1 MQDLIWDAV
10 PAQRKR
16 KEESFSA
23 PTMTLSAI
31 AKVGAGRKF
40 SFNKAAQVALGID
53 GGERVS
59 FGFAPDGS
67 SIFIRK
73 VTVETEGFALTQS
86 CTISDKKTYEFITKR
101 LELNTEVE
109 NHFDI
114 IALEGYSQLV
124 LRTAVAEE
132 VLEFNTMNVG
142 EVSDGSDF
150 DADLSRIPEVPQGGA
165 LYEMADTTTEVPD
178 SILEEVLEEDEDED
192 EDEEIEELE
201 EEESDEEVW

>member
-53 GGERVS
+53 GGNRVS
-59 FGFAPDGS
+59 FGFTPDGAH
-67 SIFIRK
+67 IFIRK
-73 VTVETEGFALTQS
+73 VVDENVGFALTQS
-86 CTISDKKTYEFITKR
+86 CTISDKKTYEFIAKR

-114 IALEGYSQLV
+114 MPLEGYSELV

-132 VLEFNTMNVG
+132 VMEFNTVNLG
-142 EVSDGSDF
+142 EVSDEEDMN
-150 DADLSRIPEVPQGGA
+150 ADLSTIPAVPQGGA
-165 LYEMADTTTEVPD
+165 LYEMADTTMEVD
-178 SILEEVLEEDEDED
+178 DALVEETIEEEE
-192 EDEEIEELE
+192 EEEIEVE

>member
-53 GGERVS
+53 GGDRVS

-73 VTVETEGFALTQS
+73 VTLETEGFALTQS
-86 CTISDKKTYEFITKR
+86 CTISDKKTYEFIAKR

-114 IALEGYSQLV
+114 MPLGGYSQLI

-132 VLEFNTMNVG
+132 VLEFNTVNLG
-142 EVSDGSDF
+142 EVSDEEDMN
-150 DADLSRIPEVPQGGA
+150 ADLSTIPDVPQGGA
-165 LYEMADTTTEVPD
+165 LYEMADTTMEVD
-178 SILEEVLEEDEDED
+178 DALVEETIEEEE
-192 EDEEIEELE
+192 EEEIEELE

>member
-53 GGERVS
+53 GGDRVS
-59 FGFAPDGS
+59 FGFTPDGAH
-67 SIFIRK
+67 IFIRK
-73 VTVETEGFALTQS
+73 VVDENVGFALTQS
-86 CTISDKKTYEFITKR
+86 CTISDKKTYEFIAKR
-101 LELNTEVE
+101 LELNTDVE

-114 IALEGYSQLV
+114 MPLEGYSELV

-142 EVSDGSDF
+142 EVSDEEDM
-150 DADLSRIPEVPQGGA
+150 DADLSTIPAVPQGGA
-165 LYEMADTTTEVPD
+165 QYSEPEIHIESDVDYVERVADIEG
-178 SILEEVLEEDEDED
+178 SLEEEE
-192 EDEEIEELE
+192 EEIEELE
-201 EEESDEEVW
+201 EESDEEVW

>member
-53 GGERVS
+53 GGNRVS
-59 FGFAPDGS
+59 FGFTPDGAH
-67 SIFIRK
+67 IFIRK
-73 VTVETEGFALTQS
+73 VVDENVGFALTQS
-86 CTISDKKTYEFITKR
+86 CTISDKKTYEFIAKR
-101 LELNTEVE
+101 LELNTDVE

-114 IALEGYSQLV
+114 MPLEGYSELV

-142 EVSDGSDF
+142 EVSDEEDM
-150 DADLSRIPEVPQGGA
+150 DADLSTIPEVPQGGA
-165 LYEMADTTTEVPD
+165 LYEMADTTMEVD
-178 SILEEVLEEDEDED
+178 DALVEETIEEE
-192 EDEEIEELE
+192 EEIEV

>member
-53 GGERVS
+53 GGNRVS
-59 FGFAPDGS
+59 FGFTPDGAH
-67 SIFIRK
+67 IFIRK
-73 VTVETEGFALTQS
+73 VVDENVGFALTQS
-86 CTISDKKTYEFITKR
+86 CTISDKKTYEFIAKR

-114 IALEGYSQLV
+114 MPLEGYSELV

-132 VLEFNTMNVG
+132 VLEFNTTDLG

>member
-53 GGERVS
+53 GGDRVS
-59 FGFAPDGS
+59 FGFTPDGAH
-67 SIFIRK
+67 IFIRK
-73 VTVETEGFALTQS
+73 VVDENVGFALTQS
-86 CTISDKKTYEFITKR
+86 CTISDKKTYEFIAKR

-114 IALEGYSQLV
+114 MPLEGYSELV

-132 VLEFNTMNVG
+132 VIEFNTMNVG
-142 EVSDGSDF
+142 EVSDEEDM
-150 DADLSRIPEVPQGGA
+150 DADLSTIPEVPQGGA
-165 LYEMADTTTEVPD
+165 LYEMADTTMEVD
-178 SILEEVLEEDEDED
+178 DALVEETIEEEE
-192 EDEEIEELE
+192 EEEIEVE

>member
-53 GGERVS
+53 GGNRVS
-59 FGFAPDGS
+59 FGFTPDGAH
-67 SIFIRK
+67 IFIRK
-73 VTVETEGFALTQS
+73 VVDENVGFALTQS
-86 CTISDKKTYEFITKR
+86 CTISDKKTYEFIAKR
-101 LELNTEVE
+101 LELNTDVE

-114 IALEGYSQLV
+114 MPLEGYSELV

-132 VLEFNTMNVG
+132 VIEFNTMNVG
-142 EVSDGSDF
+142 EVSDEEDMN
-150 DADLSRIPEVPQGGA
+150 ADLSTIPAVPQGGA
-165 LYEMADTTTEVPD
+165 LYEMADTTMEVD
-178 SILEEVLEEDEDED
+178 DALVEETIEEEE
-192 EDEEIEELE
+192 EEEIEELE
-201 EEESDEEVW
+201 EESDEEVW

>member
-53 GGERVS
+53 GGDRVS

-73 VTVETEGFALTQS
+73 VTLETEGFALTQS
-86 CTISDKKTYEFITKR
+86 CTISDKKTYEFIAKR

-114 IALEGYSQLV
+114 MPLEGYSELV

-132 VLEFNTMNVG
+132 VIEFNTMNVG
-142 EVSDGSDF
+142 EVSDEEDM
-150 DADLSRIPEVPQGGA
+150 DADLSTIPEVPQGGA
-165 LYEMADTTTEVPD
+165 LYEMADTTMEVD
-178 SILEEVLEEDEDED
+178 DALVEETIEEEE
-192 EDEEIEELE
+192 EEEIEVE

>member
-53 GGERVS
+53 GGNRVS
-59 FGFAPDGS
+59 FGFTPDGAH
-67 SIFIRK
+67 IFIRK
-73 VTVETEGFALTQS
+73 VVDENVGFALTQS
-86 CTISDKKTYEFITKR
+86 CTISDKKTYEFIAKR

-114 IALEGYSQLV
+114 MPLEGYSELV

-132 VLEFNTMNVG
+132 VMEFNTVNLG
-142 EVSDGSDF
+142 EVSDEEDMN
-150 DADLSRIPEVPQGGA
+150 ADLSTIPDVPQGGA
-165 LYEMADTTTEVPD
+165 LYEMADTTMEVD
-178 SILEEVLEEDEDED
+178 DALVEETIEEEE
-192 EDEEIEELE
+192 EEEIEELE